1 MNVLRHFKK
10 EADWKKKKKVQSK
23 ALSKQVTVTFEGE
36 KDEFTY
42 NILEDEK
49 SSLGHTY
56 AEAREIKD
64 SSNTDDRYSSDDR
77 SPHKPHIECSGTG
90 DTLHHTVGP
99 DTGRLASKTGK
110 LSASPPVA
118 ANGLKGVPE
127 NDGGIY
133 HVLEER
139 LNDSERVYEYT
150 VFSLMVF

>member
-1 MNVLRHFKK
+1 MLRHFQK
-10 EADWKKKKKVQSK
+10 EADRNNKIILLSK
-23 ALSKQVTVTFEGE
+23 ALSKQITVTFESK
-36 KDEFTY
+36 KDEFTD

-49 SSLGHTY
+49 ASLEHIY

-64 SSNTDDRYSSDDR
+64 SSNTDDTYSSDDR
-77 SPHKPHIECSGTG
+77 SPDKPHIECSGPG

-99 DTGRLASKTGK
+99 DAGQLASKTDY

-133 HVLEER
+133 HVLEEC
-139 LNDSERVYEYT
+139 LNDSERVYKYT
-150 VFSLMVF
+150 VFSLNVF

>member
-1 MNVLRHFKK
+1 MLRHFKK
-10 EADWKKKKKVQSK
+10 KADGNKKSKLLPK

-42 NILEDEK
+42 NIQEDEK
-49 SSLGHTY
+49 ASLRNTY

-64 SSNTDDRYSSDDR
+64 SSNTDGAYSSDDR

-90 DTLHHTVGP
+90 DTVGP
-99 DTGRLASKTGK
+99 DAGRVASKTGN

-118 ANGLKGVPE
+118 SNGLKEVPE
-127 NDGGIY
+127 DDERIY
-133 HVLEER
+133 HVLEEH